1 MKVTKLLIVYFA
13 AGISFFSAGAQTQL
27 TTNCN
32 LNIVTANA
40 GVVTRGN
47 TIDLLITCANTGA
60 NPIQPNRIR
69 PSISIPIAIAS
80 AAPNALQT
88 GLPPGWVISTNTGGV
103 ISVCNGTDVI
113 PAGATREIII
123 KIEGNTEGGPSTISG
138 NLLFGNGTSCTAF
151 GGSLNGDNPADN
163 SSSTTITVTSA
174 PLPLTLLSFNAALTN
189 CKASL
194 NWTTESE
201 INTDLFQIERSDI
214 TTGNADWKTVGE
226 VFAKGTLPKST
237 YNYLDATVDEASVK
251 VFYRLKIIDKDGSYK
266 YSDILPLSV
275 NCNGTQVTVY
285 PNPVRNGKVHV
296 TLSGATKI
304 TEAVLMSAAGQ
315 QVLKTK
321 ITNGSNYLSVSNI
334 ADGVYYLHIKEIN
347 GADKKIKL
355 LIQK

>member
-1 MKVTKLLIVYFA
+1 MKLGKLFVLFFVTGFMIKNVTAQQLPTNANIN
-13 AGISFFSAGAQTQL
+13 IGA
-27 TTNCN
+27 
-32 LNIVTANA
+32 ANA
-40 GVVTRGN
+40 GVVIRG
-47 TIDLLITCANTGA
+47 DLLDLSISVANTGA
-60 NPIQPNRIR
+60 NPILANRVR
-69 PSISIPIAIAS
+69 PSISLPTTIAS
-80 AAPNALQT
+80 AAANALQT
-88 GLPPGWVISTNTGGV
+88 GLPAGWIITANTGGV
-103 ISVCNGTDVI
+103 ITICNGTDVI
-113 PAGATREIII
+113 PAGVTRVAVLKIQGTAT
-123 KIEGNTEGGPSTISG
+123 GGPSTIG
-138 NLLFGNGTSCTAF
+138 GTLQFGPGTGVCTGLGA
-151 GGSLNGDNPADN
+151 LNGDAPADN
-163 SSSTTITVTSA
+163 ISQTSITVVEA

-189 CKASL
+189 CKASI

-214 TTGNADWKTVGE
+214 TNGNAEWKAVAE
-226 VFAKGTLPKST
+226 VSAKGTLPKST
-237 YNYLDATVDEASVK
+237 YSYLDATVDAASVK

-304 TEAVLMSAAGQ
+304 TEALLMSAAGQ